1 MISFYIISKRFFLNC
16 ERLSDARVAS
26 ATKKEYGFAV
36 HFLYRFIKTLK
47 SISDE
52 WLNAICCSCR
62 LFGIFIIK

>member
-52 WLNAICCSCR
+52 
-62 LFGIFIIK
+62 